1 MLLSER
7 EERASGTNTQEIVQ
21 SSTSNTLVEKE
32 DDKAPTE
39 EDNDDKQAL
48 VLEDTDKDREEE
60 DINKALVLEDK
71 DKDEEDS
78 QVNLLT
84 ADENDTSSTR
94 LLTDEHVADSHTKCL
109 DEIATLINGIG
120 ILPSSS
126 SSSTCVS
133 MNTKA
138 KDIIKE
144 QKDTMGDEIL
154 KLVSKILS
162 QRVVGVSPDTAPPQ
176 SNIDPPQVNDVNDS
190 KVDPPPSE
198 EDFEDVKTSPPRRS
212 SSDCSVASSVVSPEQ
227 DRSTSSASTPYIVS
241 KMINEMSSNSLF
253 DSSPSI
259 YNQELS
265 KGRQRKF
272 DFEDSESTLEIVYE
286 YYSDWSSDESRGTS
300 SSSSYQRS
308 RYTSASEHVDMPP
321 RGYHRYSPSPSRS
334 RHRSRSR
341 SASKSRS
348 SSSRYVGSRSNMSSS
363 SKSSTPKKF
372 KSSSYKRSTPKTR
385 STSSKKGSSRGKR
398 CTSKPGSSS
407 SPPVENIKASE
418 AKDENQE
425 DTLKAE
431 KEQDTLPQTN
441 QGRATNS
448 ASSDERPS
456 TNTKEDNVVE
466 IAKREE
472 QLSSA
477 IDKHLKSIQ
486 DIMTKQPQVKNEE
499 QETAPDLSCA
509 LSATSDDNTNTSRP
523 SLGSQST
530 RERKGIS
537 ISVISRR
544 SSRIGSSSSSNQT
557 QTLTFFIPTLTKKQ
571 IDGVLEEL
579 LETRETVTTNQV
591 ADGANKASKNKKRK
605 KYQGEYNEEGQ
616 RHGYGIY
623 TSKNG
628 NQYRGEWQHD
638 QREGLGV
645 VKIGQGDVFEGQF
658 KGNLKNGVGVYHYD
672 DGECDLSRYV
682 DDTRVGDTV
691 RYSDDRQHAFL
702 LSSEQ
707 GSRRISLEEAVLI
720 AKEMGTI
727 VASKASST
735 S

>member
-48 VLEDTDKDREEE
+48 VLEDTDKD
-60 DINKALVLEDK
+60 
-71 DKDEEDS
+71 KDEEDS

-84 ADENDTSSTR
+84 SDENDTSSTR

-126 SSSTCVS
+126 STCVS

-162 QRVVGVSPDTAPPQ
+162 QRVIGVSPAPPQ
-176 SNIDPPQVNDVNDS
+176 STIDPPQVHDVNDS

-198 EDFEDVKTSPPRRS
+198 GKCEDVKTSPPRRS
-212 SSDCSVASSVVSPEQ
+212 SSDCSVASVVSPE
-227 DRSTSSASTPYIVS
+227 DRSISSASTPYIVS

-253 DSSPSI
+253 DSSPSM
-259 YNQELS
+259 YQESS
-265 KGRQRKF
+265 KSKRRQRKF

-334 RHRSRSR
+334 RHRSCSSR
-341 SASKSRS
+341 SASKSRC
-348 SSSRYVGSRSNMSSS
+348 SSSRYGGSRSRRSSS
-363 SKSSTPKKF
+363 SKSSTPKKL
-372 KSSSYKRSTPKTR
+372 KSSSYSNHKRSTPKSR
-385 STSSKKGSSRGKR
+385 SSSSKKGSSRGKR
-398 CTSKPGSSS
+398 YGSKPGSSS
-407 SPPVENIKASE
+407 KDRRSYSPPTQTVDIENNKSTD
-418 AKDENQE
+418 AKNEKQ
-425 DTLKAE
+425 DTVKAE
-431 KEQDTLPQTN
+431 EEQDTLPQTT
-441 QGRATNS
+441 QGHTTPS
-448 ASSDERPS
+448 GDERPS
-456 TNTKEDNVVE
+456 TKEEDNVVE
-466 IAKREE
+466 VAKREE

-486 DIMTKQPQVKNEE
+486 DIMTKQPKVKSKER
-499 QETAPDLSCA
+499 QTVPDLSCA
-509 LSATSDDNTNTSRP
+509 LSATSDNTSTSRP

-544 SSRIGSSSSSNQT
+544 RSSRIKSSSSIQSET
-557 QTLTFFIPTLTKKQ
+557 CLTFFIPTLTKKQ

-579 LETRETVTTNQV
+579 LETRETLESSVS
-591 ADGANKASKNKKRK
+591 ANKASKKKKRK

-682 DDTRVGDTV
+682 DDVRVGDTV
-691 RYSDDRQHAFL
+691 RYSEDRQQAFL
-702 LSSEQ
+702 LSSEE
-707 GSRRISLEEAVLI
+707 GSRRISMEEAVLI
-720 AKEMGTI
+720 AKEMNTI
-727 VASKASST
+727 VAP
-735 S
+735 

>member
-7 EERASGTNTQEIVQ
+7 EERASGTNTQDIVQ

-32 DDKAPTE
+32 DDKAPIE
-39 EDNDDKQAL
+39 EDNDDKKAL
-48 VLEDTDKDREEE
+48 ALEDTDKDREGE
-60 DINKALVLEDK
+60 DIDKALALADNDK
-71 DKDEEDS
+71 NEEDS
-78 QVNLLT
+78 QANLLT

-138 KDIIKE
+138 KDILKE

-162 QRVVGVSPDTAPPQ
+162 QRVVGVSPAPPQ
-176 SNIDPPQVNDVNDS
+176 STIDPPQVYDDID

-198 EDFEDVKTSPPRRS
+198 GDCEVVETSSPRRS
-212 SSDCSVASSVVSPEQ
+212 SSDCSVASAISPEE
-227 DRSTSSASTPYIVS
+227 DRSTSTVSTPYIVS
-241 KMINEMSSNSLF
+241 KTINEMSSNSLF
-253 DSSPSI
+253 DSSPSM
-259 YNQELS
+259 YYQESSKS
-265 KGRQRKF
+265 KGCCQRKF

-286 YYSDWSSDESRGTS
+286 YYSDWSSDESRGS
-300 SSSSYQRS
+300 SSSSTYQRS
-308 RYTSASEHVDMPP
+308 RYTSASEHVDTPP

-334 RHRSRSR
+334 RHRSCSR
-341 SASKSRS
+341 SASKSRCS
-348 SSSRYVGSRSNMSSS
+348 SSSRYGGSRSKRSSS
-363 SKSSTPKKF
+363 SSTPKKF
-372 KSSSYKRSTPKTR
+372 KSSSYSNRKRSTPKSR
-385 STSSKKGSSRGKR
+385 STPSRKGSLGKR
-398 CTSKPGSSS
+398 CASKPGSSS
-407 SPPVENIKASE
+407 NESSRNKDRRSHSPPVEKSNIKASE
-418 AKDENQE
+418 AKDQKH
-425 DTLKAE
+425 DTVKADE
-431 KEQDTLPQTN
+431 EQDTLPQT
-441 QGRATNS
+441 QSHATGS
-448 ASSDERPS
+448 ASVDERPS
-456 TNTKEDNVVE
+456 KKEDNVVE
-466 IAKREE
+466 VAKREE

-486 DIMTKQPQVKNEE
+486 DIMTKQPQVKSEE
-499 QETAPDLSCA
+499 RQHDLSCA
-509 LSATSDDNTNTSRP
+509 LSATSDNTNTSRP

-530 RERKGIS
+530 REKKGIS
-537 ISVISRR
+537 ISVVSRR
-544 SSRIGSSSSSNQT
+544 SSQEDC
-557 QTLTFFIPTLTKKQ
+557 LTFFIPTLTKKQ
-571 IDGVLEEL
+571 VDGVLEEL
-579 LETRETVTTNQV
+579 LETRETVSTQV
-591 ADGANKASKNKKRK
+591 ANGANKASKKKKQK

-672 DGECDLSRYV
+672 DGECDLSRYE
-682 DDTRVGDTV
+682 DDVRVGDTI
-691 RYSDDRQHAFL
+691 RYSEDRRQAFL
-702 LSSEQ
+702 LSSEKE
-707 GSRRISLEEAVLI
+707 SRRISLEEAALI

>member
-1 MLLSER
+1 M
-7 EERASGTNTQEIVQ
+7 
-21 SSTSNTLVEKE
+21 EKE

-39 EDNDDKQAL
+39 EDYDDKQAL
-48 VLEDTDKDREEE
+48 VLEDTDKDKEEE
-60 DINKALVLEDK
+60 DIEKALVLEDD
-71 DKDEEDS
+71 DKNEED
-78 QVNLLT
+78 T

-120 ILPSSS
+120 ILPSGSS

-162 QRVVGVSPDTAPPQ
+162 QRVVGVSPAPPR
-176 SNIDPPQVNDVNDS
+176 NTIDPPQVYDTNDN

-198 EDFEDVKTSPPRRS
+198 GDCKAGKTSPPRRS
-212 SSDCSVASSVVSPEQ
+212 SSDCSVASSVVSPE
-227 DRSTSSASTPYIVS
+227 DRSTSSTSTPYVVS
-241 KMINEMSSNSLF
+241 KTINEMSSNSLF
-253 DSSPSI
+253 DSSPSM
-259 YNQELS
+259 YEEPS
-265 KGRQRKF
+265 KSKRRQRRF

-308 RYTSASEHVDMPP
+308 KYTSASEHVDMPP

-334 RHRSRSR
+334 RYRSCSR
-341 SASKSRS
+341 SASKSRC
-348 SSSRYVGSRSNMSSS
+348 SSSRYGGSRSNRSSS
-363 SKSSTPKKF
+363 SKSRAPKF
-372 KSSSYKRSTPKTR
+372 KKRSTPKSR
-385 STSSKKGSSRGKR
+385 STSRGSHSKRCASKPSSSRNEDHR
-398 CTSKPGSSS
+398 SY
-407 SPPVENIKASE
+407 SPPAQTVDIENIKSSD
-418 AKDENQE
+418 AKDEKQ
-425 DTLKAE
+425 DTVKVE
-431 KEQDTLPQTN
+431 EEQDTLPQTN
-441 QGRATNS
+441 QAHATGS
-448 ASSDERPS
+448 ASVDERPS
-456 TNTKEDNVVE
+456 KKEDNVVE
-466 IAKREE
+466 VAKREE

-486 DIMTKQPQVKNEE
+486 DIMTKQPKVKSEE
-499 QETAPDLSCA
+499 QQTVPDISCE
-509 LSATSDDNTNTSRP
+509 LSATSVSDNTNTSRP

-544 SSRIGSSSSSNQT
+544 SSQEDT
-557 QTLTFFIPTLTKKQ
+557 CLTFFIPTLTKKQ
-571 IDGVLEEL
+571 VDGVLEEL
-579 LETRETVTTNQV
+579 LETRETDTTNQV
-591 ADGANKASKNKKRK
+591 ADGANKASKKKKRK

-658 KGNLKNGVGVYHYD
+658 KGNLKYGVGVYHYD
-672 DGECDLSRYV
+672 DGECDLSRYE
-682 DDTRVGDTV
+682 DDVRVGDTI
-691 RYSDDRQHAFL
+691 RYSEDRQHVFL
-702 LSSEQ
+702 LSSEE

-720 AKEMGTI
+720 AKKMNTI
-727 VASKASST
+727 VASKASSI